1 MRSDGVGSRGVED
14 HGGDSESIMHED
26 LHDQARTKLLGA
38 RDEWRRR
45 LTAIQADRRR
55 ENAPLE
61 ADFEEQAVQRE
72 NDATLDALD
81 AQGRREFEAIES
93 ALQRLDLGTFGR
105 CARCAEAISPERLL
119 AQPIAVTCIACAREG
134 AAD

>member
-1 MRSDGVGSRGVED
+1 M
-14 HGGDSESIMHED
+14 
-26 LHDQARTKLLGA
+26 
-38 RDEWRRR
+38 
-45 LTAIQADRRR
+45 
-55 ENAPLE
+55 
-61 ADFEEQAVQRE
+61 QRE